1 MNTLGARMCNASQL
15 GSAWCP
21 WQTQSTEQPEQA
33 KSLLRHPRF
42 YSTMMTPKRSSFCDI
57 KCGAVKRKQKKI
69 AWSFQE
75 LLRQCQRSLP
85 ALLIVHLCLWPSCS
99 CCRIYKSWRYST
111 GRKYSCI
118 LAYIYMVLLLHL
130 CLGLQICHHSAER
143 KETMSL
149 CLKVIFLLQKLLT
162 KTKVFSGLSDRTE
175 MLLLKVAAV
184 SCFSCPSSF
193 LPPGYPTR
201 GLLFGCKLFFWC
213 IHGDT
218 VWLQPLALRKVK
230 AQGEKYS
237 SIVRFLVWWCT

>member
-1 MNTLGARMCNASQL
+1 MNILGAEMCNASQL

-21 WQTQSTEQPEQA
+21 WQPQSTEQPEQV
-33 KSLLRHPRF
+33 KSLLGHPRCH
-42 YSTMMTPKRSSFCDI
+42 SSMMTPKRSVILSVVQS
-57 KCGAVKRKQKKI
+57 KGSKKKI

-99 CCRIYKSWRYST
+99 CCRIYKSWQYST

-162 KTKVFSGLSDRTE
+162 KTKVFSALSDRTE
-175 MLLLKVAAV
+175 MLLKMAAV
-184 SCFSCPSSF
+184 SCFSCPSSL
-193 LPPGYPTR
+193 LPPGYLTR

-230 AQGEKYS
+230 AHGEKYS
-237 SIVRFLVWWCT
+237 SNVHFLVWWCP